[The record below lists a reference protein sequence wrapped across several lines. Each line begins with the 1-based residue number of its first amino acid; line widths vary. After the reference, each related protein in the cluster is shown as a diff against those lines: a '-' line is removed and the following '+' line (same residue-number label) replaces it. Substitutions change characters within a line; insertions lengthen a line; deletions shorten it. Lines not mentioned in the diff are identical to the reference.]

1 MPLDCCGS
9 VRHLLVALLSHW
21 KMASMQHRQLWR
33 HYGEN
38 GTYRHEWHWTEG
50 KAFCQFRIHP
60 KTKPF
65 IRFHWIFF
73 SPFLYM
79 FCLNYR
85 FIRND
90 TSPWFDVF
98 TASRH
103 LLSVSSVANT
113 NFALET
119 FSWSVS
125 SPVWKHVSM
134 KTSRSF
140 FQFCKRNLNFVSK

>member
-1 MPLDCCGS
+1 MNGIGQKGRHFANFEYTLKQNPLLD
-9 VRHLLVALLSHW
+9 
-21 KMASMQHRQLWR
+21 
-33 HYGEN
+33 
-38 GTYRHEWHWTEG
+38 
-50 KAFCQFRIHP
+50 
-60 KTKPF
+60 F
-65 IRFHWIFF
+65 IEFF

-79 FCLNYR
+79 FCLNYG

-119 FSWSVS
+119 FS
-125 SPVWKHVSM
+125 
-134 KTSRSF
+134 
-140 FQFCKRNLNFVSK
+140 